1 MPPHAVAF
9 RLAPFRC
16 LRKCLAAVRQAEGLA
31 AAGVGHKLWV
41 EQPENI
47 PTALATFPVPSAQ
60 ARPLFKKCQLYRG

>member
-1 MPPHAVAF
+1 MLPLSA
-9 RLAPFRC
+9 
-16 LRKCLAAVRQAEGLA
+16 QAEGLA

-41 EQPENI
+41 EQPEDI